1 MIGPRGY
8 LFWGHERTKEWG
20 KLNCLTESNL
30 FVHCVWNKK
39 IENEK
44 GINNYYVSQRD
55 HQTLDDANV
64 ANDAND
70 ANDSNDSNDLN
81 DSNDSNYSK

>member
-1 MIGPRGY
+1 MEMEHPSFKASLVALPRAV
-8 LFWGHERTKEWG
+8 E
-20 KLNCLTESNL
+20 
-30 FVHCVWNKK
+30 NKK